1 MKCCCC
7 HNTNGTSVTLRMPN
21 SHGRIIFMHMC
32 NTCLKQFDFR
42 KGYTDCT
49 YCNEKT
55 ESIFLLNDMKIKL
68 CKSCEEYLI
77 YYSLGRKPPEMI
89 WTDLDDLQLDDE

>member
-7 HNTNGTSVTLRMPN
+7 HNNNGTSVTLRMTN
-21 SHGRIIFMHMC
+21 TLGRIIFMHMC

-42 KGYTDCT
+42 KGYMDCT

-55 ESIFLLNDMKIKL
+55 ETVFLLNDMKIKL
-68 CKSCEEYLI
+68 CKSCKDYLI
-77 YYSLGRKPPEMI
+77 YYSLGRKSQEMI
-89 WTDLDDLQLDDE
+89 WTDIDDLELDE